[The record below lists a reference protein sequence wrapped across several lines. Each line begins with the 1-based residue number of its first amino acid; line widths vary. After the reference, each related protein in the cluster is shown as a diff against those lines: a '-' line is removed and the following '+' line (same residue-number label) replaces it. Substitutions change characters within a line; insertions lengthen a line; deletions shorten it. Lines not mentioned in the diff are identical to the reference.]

1 MSTIQKQKQK
11 IEAEIRALEEMGGS
25 FGGKAK
31 HVRDSVFVHFP
42 IIFALLTTFGLVATF
57 YGFEKIIDE
66 ITFFANHPI
75 LVLLAGLLALAVTGR
90 LYKKL
95 N

>member
-1 MSTIQKQKQK
+1 VRLRKWAGRLEVKQNMYETLFLYIFQ
-11 IEAEIRALEEMGGS
+11 LY
-25 FGGKAK
+25 
-31 HVRDSVFVHFP
+31 
-42 IIFALLTTFGLVATF
+42 FALLTTFGLVATF

-66 ITFFANHPI
+66 IAFFANHPI